1 VRHEKGRER
10 TLQEI
15 HSTLDEHTA
24 AVDTGG
30 TAESDHKHRTI
41 VSACFV
47 SMLPTGASVAIP
59 TGSKC
64 WQKSDRTPQ
73 IAKYDRIWDR
83 FCPKKS
89 IQIAGVFARGWDGGS
104 YANGPREGAP
114 ANREQGRC
122 GGPGPTSGRPSIRYQ
137 LPEGTPSDHTPH
149 TTPPLHI
156 LDPSRKRICMAMT
169 LNFDVMVC
177 VCLCP
182 RVVFVLQGKV
192 KFRHLRELEPLHVPR
207 PTTATV
213 RCQTPVRIWM
223 CCVNLCV
230 VCLCGRGSPVVYQ
243 LCDYSI
249 FRTDPGPRHTK
260 PAWVGRVI
268 YGLLVS

>member
-1 VRHEKGRER
+1 VVRQEKGRER

-47 SMLPTGASVAIP
+47 SMLPTGASVAIL

-89 IQIAGVFARGWDGGS
+89 IQTLQVFLPGGGMAAAMQTAREKVLPPIGNRGAAAGPARPPAGRRSGT
-104 YANGPREGAP
+104 NFQKVRLLITPR
-114 ANREQGRC
+114 
-122 GGPGPTSGRPSIRYQ
+122 
-137 LPEGTPSDHTPH
+137 
-149 TTPPLHI
+149 TPPLHSI
-156 LDPSRKRICMAMT
+156 SSI
-169 LNFDVMVC
+169 
-177 VCLCP
+177 P
-182 RVVFVLQGKV
+182 RENEF
-192 KFRHLRELEPLHVPR
+192 
-207 PTTATV
+207 
-213 RCQTPVRIWM
+213 
-223 CCVNLCV
+223 
-230 VCLCGRGSPVVYQ
+230 
-243 LCDYSI
+243 
-249 FRTDPGPRHTK
+249 
-260 PAWVGRVI
+260 AWR
-268 YGLLVS
+268 